1 MIDRQLSHRENK
13 LLSAEKE
20 RFQLPQNLPVTLFL
34 YGSYIIKLL
43 CSSLYKIISFHE
55 NWVSPLH
62 GEIDLFDTFSDNFS
76 TKCSRISF

>member
-20 RFQLPQNLPVTLFL
+20 RFQLPQNLSVTLFL

-43 CSSLYKIISFHE
+43 YSFLYKTISFHE

-62 GEIDLFDTFSDNFS
+62 REIYLFDTFSNNSS